1 MGQSVVELME
11 RGRRIIRTSR
21 HAYLA
26 SRFEPGSGDPDVEFE
41 ATVPFSSL
49 VAVGFDVDGT
59 PLMMLSKL
67 ALHRRNI
74 EQTPAASLLFDGTPG
89 MADRLAGPR
98 ITVVGRV
105 ERCSSERAKQRFVAQ
120 NPAAEIYADFA
131 DFAMF
136 KLSVASAHF
145 VAGFGAIRWIP
156 AEHLLMPTDM
166 ALAIAQAVPAL
177 LETARDRFGPALLRH
192 LGLGA
197 AAEPRIAAIDA
208 TGIDVT
214 YLDGETP
221 VSRYLPFEA
230 PATDAD
236 GLQRAI
242 ETLFS

>member
-11 RGRRIIRTSR
+11 RGRRIIRASR

-59 PLMMLSKL
+59 PLMLLSKL

-74 EQTPAASLLFDGTPG
+74 EQTPAASLLFDGTLG

-98 ITVVGRV
+98 VTVVGRV
-105 ERCSSERAKQRFVAQ
+105 EQFDSKRAKERFVAQ

-131 DFAMF
+131 DFALF
-136 KLSVASAHF
+136 RLSVASAHF

-156 AEHLLMPTDM
+156 AEHLLMPTDE
-166 ALAIAQAVPAL
+166 ALAIAESVPPL
-177 LETARDRFGPALLRH
+177 LEAARSRFGPALLQH

-197 AAEPRIAAIDA
+197 AAEPRIAAIDG

-214 YLDGETP
+214 YLDGEAP

-230 PATDAD
+230 PATNGEA
-236 GLQRAI
+236 LEKAI
-242 ETLFS
+242 ESLLN